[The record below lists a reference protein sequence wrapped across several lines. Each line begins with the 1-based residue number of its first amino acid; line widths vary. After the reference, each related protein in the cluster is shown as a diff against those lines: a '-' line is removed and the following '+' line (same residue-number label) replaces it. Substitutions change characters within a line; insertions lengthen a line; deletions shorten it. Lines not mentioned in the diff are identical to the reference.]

1 MKKILLGLLLI
12 FGMAYAELINV
23 PISPKI
29 VESGIKIIDI
39 RTKPEWQETG
49 IIKGSIPITF
59 FDERGKYDVPKFL
72 EALNSKIKKGE
83 KFAIVCRTGHRTGV
97 VSKFLSQN
105 GYNVVNLE
113 GGIKGLLKQGYK
125 LVKYEDSK

>member
-1 MKKILLGLLLI
+1 MKKILLGILLLL
-12 FGMAYAELINV
+12 GVAYGELINV

-39 RTKPEWQETG
+39 RTEPEWRETG
-49 IIKGSIPITF
+49 IIKGSIPLTF
-59 FDERGKYDVPKFL
+59 FDERGKYDAPKFL
-72 EALNSKIKKGE
+72 EALNSIIKKGE

-125 LVKYEDSK
+125 LVKYEDNN